1 MYLFFYLS
9 SLRMFTLPIDTVY
22 KNIFTLIIIILF
34 IFFLS
39 SDPSWNQSFFQKN
52 GLTSIFVIL
61 LIYLVYHNF
70 NLSLYFIPLLILY
83 LIFSKNLLQYIKDTF
98 PSPKQNLLSLIPSP
112 SLPKIKEEK
121 EKEEEEEKS
130 TEIQEL
136 KKKDEEEPKVLSL
149 EDLQELY
156 FSIKNE
162 LDELEENDKKS

>member
-1 MYLFFYLS
+1 
-9 SLRMFTLPIDTVY
+9 MFTLPIDTVY

-52 GLTSIFVIL
+52 ALTSIFVIL

-70 NLSLYFIPLLILY
+70 NLSLYFLPILLLY
-83 LIFSKNLLQYIKDTF
+83 LIYSKNLLHSFTIHFKNIINT
-98 PSPKQNLLSLIPSP
+98 
-112 SLPKIKEEK
+112 LPKLEDTNTDMIQSVSMNPEP
-121 EKEEEEEKS
+121 EKS
-130 TEIQEL
+130 TDIQEL
-136 KKKDEEEPKVLSL
+136 KEKNQTIEEKVLSL

-162 LDELEENDKKS
+162 LEELEEKS

>member
-1 MYLFFYLS
+1 
-9 SLRMFTLPIDTVY
+9 MFTLPIDTVY
-22 KNIFTLIIIILF
+22 KNIFTLILIILF

-52 GLTSIFVIL
+52 ALTSIFVIL

-70 NLSLYFIPLLILY
+70 NLSLYILPLFILY
-83 LIFSKNLLQYIKDTF
+83 LIFSKNLLQSLQNHIKDTF
-98 PSPKQNLLSLIPSP
+98 QSPKKNLLSFLPQSSDSHSVSTFQ
-112 SLPKIKEEK
+112 SLPKI
-121 EKEEEEEKS
+121 EEKS
-130 TEIQEL
+130 TEIIEL
-136 KKKDEEEPKVLSL
+136 KKEEEPKVLSL

>member
-1 MYLFFYLS
+1 
-9 SLRMFTLPIDTVY
+9 MFSLPIDTVH
-22 KNIFTLIIIILF
+22 KNIFTLVIIILF

-39 SDPSWNQSFFQKN
+39 SDPTWNQSFFQKN

-70 NLSLYFIPLLILY
+70 NLSLYFLPILLLY
-83 LIFSKNLLQYIKDTF
+83 LIFSKNLLHPLQIQFKHFFHVTQNIPKINLNEKELISLSHQEKSTDILELKEEIKDT
-98 PSPKQNLLSLIPSP
+98 NL
-112 SLPKIKEEK
+112 EEK
-121 EKEEEEEKS
+121 
-130 TEIQEL
+130 
-136 KKKDEEEPKVLSL
+136 VLTL